1 MIIGSAHNLKE
12 LKKKEGQNVNQIF
25 LSPLFATKNK
35 KPIGLNRFRNIAK
48 YTQNHIIALGGINS
62 KNMNKLNLTNAKG
75 FASINY
81 IKEKYAF

>member
-1 MIIGSAHNLKE
+1 MILGSAHNLKE
-12 LKKKEGQNVNQIF
+12 LKKKKGKCKPNF

-48 YTQNHIIALGGINS
+48 YTQNHKIALGGINS
-62 KNMNKLNLTNAKG
+62 KHMTKLNLTNAKG